1 MNLSWF
7 TVVVAL
13 FLAVA
18 VSFFVVAVII
28 IRRLKAKAV
37 AAGYSGVH
45 EYLRAAPRNDEEKME
60 AVDMVLKGA
69 VLFITGLIF
78 PPLILLGLF
87 PFYYGT
93 RKLCLTS
100 FGLGPMENG
109 E

>member
-1 MNLSWF
+1 MTML
-7 TVVVAL
+7 TVIVTL
-13 FLAVA
+13 FLALA
-18 VSFFVVAVII
+18 VSFLVVAVTI
-28 IRRLKAKAV
+28 IRGLKAKAV

-45 EYLRAAPRNDEEKME
+45 EYLRAAPRNDEEKLE
-60 AVDMVLKGA
+60 AVDMALKGA
-69 VLFITGLIF
+69 VLFIAGLIF
-78 PPLILLGLF
+78 PPLILFGLF